1 MATSS
6 ITRSRATNLTG
17 LIDIDAL
24 VEANTL
30 RQKTKINSLT
40 QKMKVEQ
47 YKQEQYRAIQTKAKT
62 FYNKYC
68 DVLSSGNFLTSST
81 YNTTK
86 YTTTESGANIVTA
99 TGSSKSNVTNYSVSV
114 TTLASKASTT
124 FDNDSVISG
133 NKIIIGTGADAKEFI
148 LKGAT
153 KSEMAA
159 NLNSELENAGLKIK
173 ARYSN
178 LANSGS
184 GGLMIENSTEG
195 KIDLDVTMT
204 EKQSGS
210 VSSSA
215 VTTNGSYATILDKSS
230 LVSGNKIKI
239 GDVEY
244 EMNGSNE
251 QDITTTLNFQLS
263 ASGLKASYDEDSGK
277 MKIES
282 IISGDDASHKFT
294 AKLISG
300 DDTTDLTVD
309 LDEGYSSSMDLSSLS
324 SSTGIRINNQ
334 NFRLKYTGGNI
345 DIDDLNSQLSKVGV
359 EASIDPGT
367 SKLIINSKGTGLSS
381 KFEAGTVSYT
391 STSEVGDKKE
401 GTNLKATVKEGANT
415 YTINDGIKP
424 DGTTVNGNAVTL
436 DGTTFK
442 FTGTGDATLTGKR
455 DGADLTKKI
464 KDFITDYNELLG
476 AINEKLYET
485 RDKSYMPLTD
495 DDKEGLSDSQIEKL
509 EKKAQEGLLR
519 NDSYLRDFAEDMKMT
534 MSTVFTTGVN
544 SGLSLERIGI
554 SPVEDYTAQNGLFT
568 VDEDKLK
575 AALEDNPDAIAE
587 LFSGENGIITKLKSN
602 LYDHATGTF
611 SRLSNRAGVAN
622 GVTANTNEM
631 TKDIEARKKIITEMQ
646 AALKERE
653 DALYTRYATLESNL
667 SSLQAQQSSLAS
679 YFQ

>member
-1 MATSS
+1 MAISS

-24 VEANTL
+24 VEANTI

-68 DVLSSGNFLTSST
+68 DVLSSGSFLSSST
-81 YNTTK
+81 YNTTE
-86 YTTTESGANIVTA
+86 YTPSVSNIVTA
-99 TGSSKSNVTNYSVSV
+99 TGSSKSNVTNYDITV
-114 TTLASKASTT
+114 TQLASKAYTT
-124 FDNDSVISG
+124 FSNDSVVSG
-133 NKIIIGTGADAKEFI
+133 NQITINTDAGEKKFE
-148 LKGAT
+148 LKGKT
-153 KSEMAA
+153 KSEIAA

-173 ARYSN
+173 ARYSD

-184 GGLMIENSTEG
+184 GGLIIENSTEG
-195 KIDLDVTMT
+195 KVANWNVKMT
-204 EKQSGS
+204 EKQSGTIS
-210 VSSSA
+210 LKDEISTS
-215 VTTNGSYATILDKSS
+215 GSYATILDKSS

-244 EMNGSNE
+244 EMQGSNE
-251 QDITTTLNFQLS
+251 QEITTELDSQLS
-263 ASGLKASYDEDSGK
+263 TIGLKASYDEVSGK

-282 IISGDDASHKFT
+282 INSGDDESNKFT

-300 DDTTDLTVD
+300 DNTTNLTVD
-309 LDEGYSSSMDLSSLS
+309 LDEGYSTRIDLSSLS
-324 SSTGIRINNQ
+324 SSTGISINNQ
-334 NFRLKYTGGNI
+334 NFRLKYTGGDI
-345 DIDDLNSQLSKVGV
+345 DIDDLNSQLIKVGV
-359 EASIDPGT
+359 EASID
-367 SKLIINSKGTGLSS
+367 SDNNKFIINSKGTGTSS
-381 KFEAGTVSYT
+381 KFAAEIVSYST
-391 STSEVGDKKE
+391 TSEDGAQKDI
-401 GTNLKATVKEGANT
+401 GNNLKATIKDGSNT
-415 YTINDGIKP
+415 YEINDG
-424 DGTTVNGNAVTL
+424 DTRVNGNAITL

-442 FTGTGDATLTGKR
+442 FTGTGSTTLTGKR
-455 DGADLTKKI
+455 NATELTKKI

-519 NDSYLRDFAEDMKMT
+519 NDSYLRNFAEDMKTT

-544 SGLSLERIGI
+544 SGLSLEKIGI
-554 SPVEDYTAQNGLFT
+554 KPVEDYTAQNGLFT

-575 AALEDNPDAIAE
+575 AALEDNPDAIYE
-587 LFSGENGIITKLKSN
+587 FFTGENGIITKLKSN
-602 LYDHATGTF
+602 LYDHATGKF

-622 GVTANTNEM
+622 GVTAKTNEM

-667 SSLQAQQSSLAS
+667 SSLQAQQSSLVS